1 MRFPYG
7 IEITENCLDC
17 RRRAGRLFCDLP
29 QGTLER
35 LQTLGVS
42 AACPKGSI
50 LFTQGQSPQK
60 VFIVCIGHIKL
71 SMASPT
77 ARRFCCGV
85 AEPGT
90 VLGLSSLISGKPH
103 EVDAEALEACHLRVL
118 KASPLLDLLREDDA
132 ACLAAVRC
140 LSNDVQRIIGCVR
153 LLGLSHSGI
162 QRLAKL
168 LIQLSAREGTKTRT
182 VVYLSHRELAQ
193 MLGMTRE
200 TVTRLLALL
209 TDQQIIQRNG
219 PYVLV
224 GNENALRM
232 LSSLS

>member
-7 IEITENCLDC
+7 LEITENCVDC
-17 RRRAGRLFCDLP
+17 KLRPGRLLCDLP
-29 QGTLER
+29 RTTLER

-42 AACPKGSI
+42 TACPKGSI
-50 LFTQGQSPQK
+50 LFTQGQSPQQIF
-60 VFIVCIGHIKL
+60 VLCIGHVKL
-71 SMASPT
+71 SMVSPT
-77 ARRFCCGV
+77 SRRFCCGI
-85 AEPGT
+85 AEPGM
-90 VLGLSSLISGKPH
+90 VLGLSAAISGKPH
-103 EVDAEALEACHLRVL
+103 EVDAEALEACHLRIV

-132 ACLAAVRC
+132 ACIAAGRC

-200 TVTRLLALL
+200 TVTRLLVLL
-209 TDQQIIQRNG
+209 TEQKIIQRNG

-224 GNENALRM
+224 GDENALRM
-232 LSSLS
+232 LSSSS